1 MLSLGANNLPQFD
14 EGNLLSV
21 EFKYLNQKYLS
32 IYSNSLLASQG
43 LIGSEQKNIKST
55 GWVKTQLIKFLPVF
69 RLSLFRSRC
78 FTPPY
83 LDVP

>member
-55 GWVKTQLIKFLPVF
+55 G
-69 RLSLFRSRC
+69 
-78 FTPPY
+78 
-83 LDVP
+83 